1 MRAATRAVLA
11 GLAAIMAGTT
21 GCNTLWGGPDAEEL
35 AGASS
40 TDLLVPD
47 DPRFADS
54 FEFTLQEAPD
64 NYTVRSNWDP
74 AFNPDIDPALAV
86 TGFQIGDPTS
96 WTGKVDAENDAQQA
110 AFRSV
115 LDDSRVTEAGGP
127 CAIATADPEVITCTY
142 DVGQVDPLPLL
153 VRRFPGKSGDITMV
167 VLGATGAAL
176 EFVSGTFTRYAID
189 EAVDRWLTG

>member
-1 MRAATRAVLA
+1 
-11 GLAAIMAGTT
+11 MAGTT
-21 GCNTLWGGPDAEEL
+21 GCNTLWGGPDAEDL
-35 AGASS
+35 AGEST

-47 DPRFADS
+47 DPRFANA

-64 NYTVRSNWDP
+64 NYTIRSNWDP
-74 AFNPDIDPALAV
+74 AFNPDVDPALAV

-96 WTGKVDAENDAQQA
+96 WTGEVDAENDAQQA

-115 LDDSRVTEAGGP
+115 LDDSRIIETDGP
-127 CAIATADPEVITCTY
+127 CEVASTEPEVITCTY

-153 VRRFPGKSGDITMV
+153 VRRFPSPTGDITMV

-176 EFVSGTFTRYAID
+176 EFVSGSFTPHAIG
-189 EAVDRWLTG
+189 EAADRWLTG